1 MAARRVLTMGKQIH
15 KKASNI
21 TIEEKIA
28 LAQEYTRLWAQFF
41 NFFGDGFEGRKISE
55 EAEAQ
60 FFRNMTELARMEFR
74 LSYYAGDKFRV
85 GPAILNLLSQAVSLT
100 NIHQMSE
107 SQFAKF
113 QYDWHVIF
121 IGLNKCLGRL
131 IQARPEPKE
140 GQRPAVAQARAPQ
153 APSAPPPPPQAGN
166 SV

>member
-1 MAARRVLTMGKQIH
+1 MGKQIH
-15 KKASNI
+15 KKVSQI

-41 NFFGDGFEGRKISE
+41 NYFGDGFEGRKITE

-60 FFRNMTELARMEFR
+60 FFRTMTELARKEFR
-74 LSYYAGDKFRV
+74 LSFYAGEKFKSA
-85 GPAILNLLSQAVSLT
+85 PAILGLLSQAVSLT

-121 IGLNKCLGRL
+121 IALNKCLGRL
-131 IQARPEPKE
+131 IQARPEPKD
-140 GQRPAVAQARAPQ
+140 GKPLPAVQPQ
-153 APSAPPPPPQAGN
+153 APQSPSAQP
-166 SV
+166 